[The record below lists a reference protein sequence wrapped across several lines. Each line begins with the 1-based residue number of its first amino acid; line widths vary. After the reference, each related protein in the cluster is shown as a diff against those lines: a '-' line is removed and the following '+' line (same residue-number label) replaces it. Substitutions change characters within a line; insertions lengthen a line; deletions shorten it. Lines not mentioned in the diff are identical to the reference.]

1 MSISPAPSR
10 GYWISV
16 PNKGKVISEDTVVT
30 RQSREEV
37 QHNSGTCATTNKVN
51 QFLLG

>member
-16 PNKGKVISEDTVVT
+16 PNKGKVVSEDTVGT
-30 RQSREEV
+30 DQSREEV
-37 QHNSGTCATTNKVN
+37 KHNSDTCATTNRVN